1 MGNILAP
8 VSLCEFNL
16 EAPTLSTLSTLSTH
30 LVIVDIHGGE
40 LVPVVGGEAVT
51 RIASTPSLP
60 HPATEVVFTH
70 T

>member
-1 MGNILAP
+1 M
-8 VSLCEFNL
+8 NL
-16 EAPTLSTLSTLSTH
+16 EAPTLSTLSTH